1 MLRQALSPRYASPSS
16 NPTFFIPCLPSQNP
30 DEDLT
35 VIPEKKDP
43 DAEDSPEMVERKFM
57 LEATEDFTAVL
68 SHLATQAALGTKVRN
83 KYKVSVDFGMECF
96 KDWPHMVLFP
106 YLSMSDRCKR
116 VRFCVLVLDISLTFR

>member
-1 MLRQALSPRYASPSS
+1 
-16 NPTFFIPCLPSQNP
+16 
-30 DEDLT
+30 
-35 VIPEKKDP
+35 
-43 DAEDSPEMVERKFM
+43 MVERKFM

-116 VRFCVLVLDISLTFR
+116 VRFRVLVLDISWTFRCGEREKERETETERTQQPRLPFTMTLAP